1 MEALL
6 SLSFDNISS
15 RDSSKIRKG
24 IRQIEGLIAQII
36 LSSFSGRSPH
46 KRKSSAL
53 NDKQQDT
60 PKQLGEL
67 KQDAAFREFFRLQN
81 GFQWNSK

>member
-24 IRQIEGLIAQII
+24 IRQIEGLVAQII
-36 LSSFSGRSPH
+36 LSKASGRSPN
-46 KRKSSAL
+46 KRKSSVL
-53 NDKQQDT
+53 NDKQQDA

-81 GFQWNSK
+81 GFQWNGE

>member
-15 RDSSKIRKG
+15 RDSTKIRKG
-24 IRQIEGLIAQII
+24 IRQIESLVAQII
-36 LSSFSGRSPH
+36 LSKASSRSPH

-53 NDKQQDT
+53 HDKQQDA

-81 GFQWNSK
+81 GFQWNSQ